1 MPPNRLPCRVEQV
14 GTVVRPSVVVAGG
27 QLRVLL
33 ERLQL
38 LLLLLLHLVGHSLQ
52 VQYDWQRVAVD
63 EILVPELF
71 RSVLQ
76 RPDR

>member
-1 MPPNRLPCRVEQV
+1 MPPNMLPCRVEQV

-63 EILVPELF
+63 EILVSELF